1 MLRLFAHP
9 VTCRCVLLG
18 VVAAVCTPLPTR
30 THQLPTL
37 LGQQCWEMLR
47 LIKLRTNWRNIVS
60 QQLPTLL
67 DVGRWGPKPSCKRS
81 LEHRALLRMMAREK
95 QNLRVESEEQALGSS
110 LRENRAK
117 RRYFC
122 FALPPT
128 PERGPLETNPH
139 PRARRA
145 GLVPG
150 VARGNGYR
158 SNWTMHNLLLNVLH
172 LHSSETVTC
181 SYLSIM

>member
-1 MLRLFAHP
+1 MWLLGSNLSQFHNSHIVGCYMLRPFAHP

-37 LGQQCWEMLR
+37 VGQQCWEMLR

-60 QQLPTLL
+60 HQLPTLL
-67 DVGRWGPKPSCKRS
+67 DVGRWGPKPSCKRT

-95 QNLRVESEEQALGSS
+95 QNLRVESEEQALGSR
-110 LRENRAK
+110 LREKRAK

-122 FALPPT
+122 FALPPY
-128 PERGPLETNPH
+128 PWERTTWNKSPSPGPKGRTC
-139 PRARRA
+139 PRGCPREW
-145 GLVPG
+145 LQVK
-150 VARGNGYR
+150 
-158 SNWTMHNLLLNVLH
+158 LNH
-172 LHSSETVTC
+172 A
-181 SYLSIM
+181 